1 MKMDKPEVGLTIA
14 AMLAFAIEQL
24 SSVDSP
30 RLEAEILLSHLLG
43 VRRSYL
49 LAWSE
54 NVLTVAQFRLFQ
66 QWVAR
71 RVEGEPIAYIVG
83 YKEFWSL
90 PLQVTVDTLIPR
102 PETELLVEQVL
113 ARLPVDSQ
121 AQVVDLGTGTGAIA
135 LALAKE
141 RPRCRLIATDISLAA
156 LAVAKANAQRLGLAA
171 QIQWIHSDWWTNL
184 GAITATVIVA
194 NPPYIAEHDIHLTQ
208 GDVRFEPRHALVAGK
223 EGLTAIC
230 LLIDHAKSYLSPQ
243 GWLLLEHGYLQA
255 QAVQQLFQQQGYQ
268 AIETYFD
275 LSGHPRVTVGK
286 C

>member
-1 MKMDKPEVGLTIA
+1 MEKPAVGLTIA
-14 AMLAFAIEQL
+14 AMLASAIEQL

-30 RLEAEILLSHLLG
+30 RLEAEILLGHLLG

-54 NVLTVAQFRLFQ
+54 KVLTVDQQRLFQ
-66 QWVAR
+66 RWVAR
-71 RVEGEPIAYIVG
+71 RVEGEPVAYIIG

-90 PLQVTVDTLIPR
+90 PLQVTADTLIPR
-102 PETELLVEQVL
+102 PETELLVEQALV
-113 ARLPVDSQ
+113 RLPVDSQ

-141 RPRCRLIATDISLAA
+141 RRRCRLIATDISLAA
-156 LAVAKANAQRLGLAA
+156 LAVARANGQRLGVAD

-184 GAITATVIVA
+184 GAITASIIVA
-194 NPPYIAEHDIHLTQ
+194 NPPYIAEDDRHLSQ
-208 GDVRFEPRHALVAGK
+208 GDVRYEPREALIAG
-223 EGLTAIC
+223 EVGLTAIRVIIEQAKIY
-230 LLIDHAKSYLSPQ
+230 LLSQ

-255 QAVQQLFQQQGYQ
+255 EAVREIFQQQGFQ
-268 AIETYFD
+268 AIECYRD